1 MERVARAYNES
12 IFDIRQHFK
21 TVFPEEKFC
30 DHSLNIG
37 KKCKADKSNIHST
50 GLSQIYKIKYTINL
64 LPIIGLYVK
73 EVDGKNEI
81 VN

>member
-1 MERVARAYNES
+1 MEKVSRAYNES

-21 TVFPEEKFC
+21 TVFPEEKYC

-50 GLSQIYKIKYTINL
+50 GLS
-64 LPIIGLYVK
+64 
-73 EVDGKNEI
+73 
-81 VN
+81 